1 MRRALRI
8 TAWSAA
14 SLALLV
20 LLLLGAVL
28 VYGNTAAGRHWLE
41 RETARLTSGKVRI
54 AGLTGT
60 FPWTLRIARARLRDA
75 RGPWMSARGVSVHWS
90 PLALVTWDLHIERFD
105 VASAEVLRRP
115 VSTAASTTSGSRLHL
130 PAIDIDRLRIGT
142 LTLEPA
148 AAGSQAS
155 LRVSGDLHYAGTKS
169 VRARLAA
176 TRTNG
181 RGEYDADVS
190 FVRSQLL
197 ARLRLAEPANGPLEH
212 LLDLPGLGRLSVAAD
227 LSGPRHAET
236 VRLRARA
243 GALRAD
249 AAGTLDLEH
258 RAADLTCVVTSPAMS
273 PRPGLSWRRIA
284 LRGRWQGPLAA
295 PHASATA
302 ALADL
307 KLPDGAQLRSLRA
320 RLEADGRVLT
330 TQTRA
335 SGIVLPGSQPR
346 LLAGSPLRIQA
357 VMQLAAHGRPMRLT
371 VTDRLLELQ
380 AQVITAGARSATFKL
395 ALPHL
400 APLAALYHAGLGGRL
415 TLRGQLS
422 ESGTST
428 RLDVRGAGDL
438 SGTSSAA
445 RLLGDDTHLHLIAT
459 LTGAALAVERLDL
472 AGRGLAISAAGTA
485 ERSRS
490 GASSPV
496 RSVKLT
502 WRASLPDLALIS
514 PRAAGSLAIRGT
526 ARGPLSSLTAHVRAR
541 SRLALYGS
549 HPGTVRVA
557 LDAHGLPS
565 APSAA
570 LTASGM
576 FAGAPLRLAGSL
588 TRASAHAYHIV
599 VTRAGW
605 KSLAIRGELT
615 AGANLA
621 GGRGSLA
628 LDIGRLADLEPF
640 VGSALQGSI
649 RGSLALVPSG
659 TRTHARFELIARNL
673 KAAGVSGNLRLLASG
688 PLDALRIRL
697 LAQSPGWHGSPASLA
712 ADARLD
718 ERSRVLS
725 LERLAAR
732 YRGQT
737 VRLLQPSEVMFARG
751 LRVRGLR
758 LGVRTAVLALDG
770 ELSPALDF
778 SASLHGVSARLVD
791 AFVPHLLSQ
800 GEFAAVARLRG
811 SRAAP
816 IGRASLRISN
826 LELGNGVAQGLPAID
841 ARGSATFRGRTAEVF
856 AALQAGPGS
865 RMQLSGRAPLGS
877 AGAIALRLAGTLDAS
892 LMNSILEA
900 RGERAAGTLTVDASV
915 TGTARAPQIGGTVRL
930 AHGDLRDYPE
940 GVHLDDINARL
951 VGGRGVLRIASLTA
965 RAGPGRLSARGTIG
979 VLQPHMPIEVT
990 LLAHHIQP
998 ITSDLLTANL
1008 DTRMRVAGTLG
1019 RRVDVTGTV
1028 HINHASITIPNGMP
1042 SSVRTLDVIKPGHA
1056 PARVLPKRRRV
1067 IGLAITLEAPAALFV
1082 QGRGLNAQLGGRLRL
1097 GGTAADPRVS
1107 GGFSMIRGTFS
1118 LAGTSLN
1125 FTRGRVSFNG
1135 AGLRGRID
1143 PTLDFLAQTTVTDTA
1158 PTTVTLRV
1166 TGFADSPKLELSSN
1180 PSLPQDDLLALLLF
1194 GKPASK
1200 LNALQVAEVG
1210 GGLASLAGV
1219 GGGGGGHSWNPL
1231 TWIKNGLGLNSLSV
1245 GAATPPGGASG
1256 GGGTQAAGASITAG
1270 KYVSNRVYLAATQST
1285 TGESQIQVDVDLS
1298 RHLKL
1303 QTRLGN
1309 GTATAQGVTPQN
1321 DPGSSIGFV
1330 YQIACDSPLC
1340 L

>member
-8 TAWSAA
+8 AAWSAA
-14 SLALLV
+14 SLTLLALLPI
-20 LLLLGAVL
+20 GAVL
-28 VYGNTAAGRHWLE
+28 VYGNTAGGRHLLE
-41 RETARLTSGKVRI
+41 RETARLTCGEVRI
-54 AGLTGT
+54 AGLGGT
-60 FPWTLRIARARLRDA
+60 FPWTIRIARAQLRDA
-75 RGPWMSARGVSVHWS
+75 RGVWMSARNVSVHWS
-90 PLALVTWDLHIERFD
+90 PLALVTWDLHVERFD

-115 VSTAASTTSGSRLHL
+115 LGSASSTTSGSRFH
-130 PAIDIDRLRIGT
+130 PPSIDIDRLRVGT

-148 AAGSQAS
+148 AAGAQAS
-155 LRVSGDLHYAGTKS
+155 LRVRGDLHYAGMKK

-176 TRTNG
+176 TRTDG
-181 RGEYDADVS
+181 RGEYDVDAS
-190 FVRSQLL
+190 FVRSHLL
-197 ARLRLAEPANGPLEH
+197 ARVTLEEPANGPLEH

-227 LSGPRHAET
+227 VSGPRDAET
-236 VRLRARA
+236 LRLSARA
-243 GALRAD
+243 GALRAHAD
-249 AAGTLDLEH
+249 GTLDLEH
-258 RAADLTCVVTSPAMS
+258 RAADLTYSVTAPAMS

-284 LRGRWQGPLAA
+284 LRGRWQGPVAA

-302 ALADL
+302 ALEGL
-307 KLPDGAQLRSLRA
+307 ELPDGAELQRLRA
-320 RLEADGRVLT
+320 SLAADGRVLT
-330 TQTRA
+330 AHARA
-335 SGIVLPGSQPR
+335 DGIVLPGSQPQ
-346 LLAGSPLRIQA
+346 LLEGSPLTVRA
-357 VMQLAAHGRPMRLT
+357 VMQLAQRGRPMRLA
-371 VTDRLLELQ
+371 VTHRLLELH
-380 AQVITAGARSATFKL
+380 AQVITAGARSATFEL
-395 ALPHL
+395 VLPHL
-400 APLAALYHAGLGGRL
+400 APLAALDHEPVGGRMTLGGDVA
-415 TLRGQLS
+415 
-422 ESGTST
+422 ESGSST

-438 SGTSSAA
+438 SGTGSAA
-445 RLLGDDTHLHLIAT
+445 RLLGNDPHLHLIAT
-459 LTGAALAVERLDL
+459 LTSAAVQVERLDL
-472 AGRGLAISAAGTA
+472 TGRGLAVSAAGTA
-485 ERSRS
+485 ERSGP
-490 GASSPV
+490 GASSAV
-496 RSVKLT
+496 RSVHLT
-502 WRASLPDLALIS
+502 GWASLPDLALIC

-526 ARGPLSSLTAHVRAR
+526 VRGPLTSLTAHVRAQ

-549 HPGTVRVA
+549 RPGNVQVA
-557 LDAHGLPS
+557 LEARGLPS
-565 APSAA
+565 AASAA
-570 LTASGM
+570 LSASGM
-576 FAGAPLRLAGSL
+576 FDGAPLRLAGSL
-588 TRASAHAYHIV
+588 TRASARTYHIV
-599 VTRAGW
+599 VTRADW
-605 KSLAIRGELT
+605 KSLAIRGDLT

-628 LDIGRLADLEPF
+628 LSIGRLADLQPF
-640 VGSALQGSI
+640 VGSPLRGSI
-649 RGSLALVPSG
+649 RGSLALVPIG
-659 TRTHARFELIARNL
+659 ARTGARFELIARNL
-673 KAAGVSGNLRLLASG
+673 KAAGVSGNVRLSASG

-697 LAQSPGWHGSPASLA
+697 LAQSPGFHGSPASLTA
-712 ADARLD
+712 AALLD

-725 LERLAAR
+725 LDRLSAR

-737 VRLLQPSEVMFARG
+737 ARLLQPSEVMFARG

-758 LGVRTAVLALDG
+758 LGMRKAVLALDG
-770 ELSPALDF
+770 ELSPALDL
-778 SASLHGVSARLVD
+778 SASLHGVSAPLVD

-800 GEFAAVARLRG
+800 GEFDAVARLRG

-816 IGRASLRISN
+816 IGRASVRITR
-826 LELGNGVAQGLPAID
+826 LELGNGVAQGLPAVD
-841 ARGSATFRGRTAEVF
+841 ARGTASFRGRTAEVF
-856 AALQAGPGS
+856 AALHAGPAS
-865 RMQLSGRAPLGS
+865 RIELSGRASLGS
-877 AGAIALRLAGTLDAS
+877 AGAIALKLEGRMDAS
-892 LMNSILEA
+892 LMNSVLEA
-900 RGERAAGTLTVDASV
+900 RGERAAGTLTVDATV

-951 VGGRGVLRIASLTA
+951 IGGRGILRIASLTA

-979 VLQPHMPIEVT
+979 VLQPHVPIDVT

-1019 RRVDVTGTV
+1019 QRVEVTGTV

-1042 SSVRTLDVIKPGHA
+1042 SSVQTLDVIQPGHA
-1056 PARVLPKRRRV
+1056 PARPLPKRRLV
-1067 IGLAITLEAPAALFV
+1067 VGLAVTLEAPAAIFV
-1082 QGRGLNAQLGGRLRL
+1082 HGRGLNAQLGGRLRM
-1097 GGTAADPRVS
+1097 GGTTAEPQAS

-1143 PTLDFLAQTTVTDTA
+1143 PTLDFVAKTTVTTTV

-1166 TGFADSPKLELSSN
+1166 TGFADSPKLELSSH

-1200 LNALQVAEVG
+1200 LNALQVAEIG

-1219 GGGGGGHSWNPL
+1219 GGGGGHGWNPL

-1245 GAATPPGGASG
+1245 GAATPPGGAAA

-1285 TGESQIQVDVDLS
+1285 TGESQVQVDVDLS

-1321 DPGSSIGFV
+1321 DPGSSIGLI
-1330 YQIACDSPLC
+1330 YEIAY
-1340 L
+1340 